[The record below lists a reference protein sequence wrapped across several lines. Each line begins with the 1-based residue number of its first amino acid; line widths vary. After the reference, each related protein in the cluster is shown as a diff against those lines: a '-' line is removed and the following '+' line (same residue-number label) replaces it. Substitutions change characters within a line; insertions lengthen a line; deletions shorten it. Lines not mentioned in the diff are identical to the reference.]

1 MGLFINKH
9 SLCFVYL
16 RVDWSGLGQGN
27 KDSSQWFW
35 MSFDLSGL
43 GTQFFFLALDLFLFL
58 FFLIDKMGQAQNTQ
72 PKTQVHNQK
81 GRGPKVKRQQT
92 DPLTRPSAQTLKA
105 RAKSA
110 ESRLKNLFLFLFTP
124 F

>member
-1 MGLFINKH
+1 MTPRSGSGCLLTCPDLGLNFSFWHLIYF
-9 SLCFVYL
+9 CF
-16 RVDWSGLGQGN
+16 
-27 KDSSQWFW
+27 F
-35 MSFDLSGL
+35 
-43 GTQFFFLALDLFLFL
+43 